1 MNDILKSLRGDL
13 EGLVDEGLVEQTTL
27 REFDKRNL
35 IFSEDI
41 TADEIK
47 HLRNVNHISQ
57 AVLANYLNISPV
69 SVQRWER
76 GASKPRGPAV
86 VLLNMIKE
94 RGLKA
99 LTA

>member
-1 MNDILKSLRGDL
+1 MNGILSLLREDL
-13 EGLVDEGLVEQTTL
+13 AELADEGLVDKITL

-35 IFSEDI
+35 VFNEDI

-47 HLRNVNHISQ
+47 NIREVNHISQ
-57 AVLANYLNISPV
+57 AVLAETLNISSV

-76 GASKPRGPAV
+76 GTTKPTGSAV
-86 VLLNMIKE
+86 VLLNIIKS

-99 LTA
+99 LIA